1 MPRQITPVN
10 NGQTPGYSVVRPQVY
25 GGTSNNSPAGA
36 AQSLGFIGNA
46 LIDVP
51 NGAVE
56 LGIDGRIPATF
67 FPSSLLN
74 QQNPVVSGP
83 LSLVYNQVATYT
95 ITNYV
100 STYTYSVTAIAGTAT
115 ISGNTVTYTAPNISG
130 TFGFI
135 INGVTVS
142 VAVTQAAVNITG
154 PTQLN
159 ENQVGTYTIT
169 NYNSST
175 NYNVTPIQGTVSIS
189 GATITYTAPAG
200 NGINTITAG
209 FTVNGVTVPV
219 TIVAPPT
226 PNVSGP
232 SSLAINQVGSY
243 TITNYQAGATYLVS
257 ASTGTVSISGS
268 TITYTA
274 PNTTGVFG
282 FTINSVNVAVNVVL
296 PTIQTPSIL
305 SPVAGATNLGPSVT
319 FTASAFAMTSG
330 TDTQSA
336 SNWQLA
342 FDSGFTNIVQQSLN
356 DSTNLTTWT
365 VNNLAANTTYFARVQ
380 YIGQNGE
387 TSQYSSAISFTT
399 KAVYVPSAI
408 TAKISSGVGN
418 SHFGI
423 AVSINSTGTIAIIG
437 AYSENNGTGAAYIY
451 TNQNGI
457 WKQTS
462 RLASGVASSNF
473 GNAVSI
479 NSDGNIAII
488 GAYAE
493 GAAYIYTNQ
502 SGTWTQTA
510 RLASV
515 VASGEFGYSVSINS
529 TGTIAV
535 IGVYGGSAVYIY
547 TNQSGTWKQ
556 TIINTET
563 VDYGAVG
570 TFYNFVSINSDGTIA
585 VIGSNGENGSTGAA
599 YIYTNQN
606 GTWTQTARL
615 SSGVANSYFGSTVS
629 INSTGTIAIIG
640 APNEFY
646 NAGTS
651 YVIIGAAYI
660 FNNQNGTWTQ
670 TARLASGVAGSY
682 FGNAVSI
689 NNDGTIAIIGAYNEN
704 AYAGA
709 AYIYTNQN
717 GTWTQTARMA
727 SGVSNSWFGDS
738 VSINSDGTVAIIGA
752 FDDSSS
758 NIAYAG
764 AAYIAQ

>member
-232 SSLAINQVGSY
+232 SSLAINQVGTY

-257 ASTGTVSISGS
+257 ASSGTVSISGS

-282 FTINSVNVAVNVVL
+282 FRINSTNVAVNVVL

-319 FTASAFAMTSG
+319 FTASAFTMTSG
-330 TDTQSA
+330 TDAQSA

-342 FDSGFTNIVQQSLN
+342 YDSGFTSIVQQSLN
-356 DSTNLTTWT
+356 DSTDLTTWT
-365 VNNLAANTTYFARVQ
+365 VNNLATNTTYFARVQ

-387 TSQYSSAISFTT
+387 TSQYSSPISFTT

-408 TAKISSGVGN
+408 VSSMTD
-418 SHFGI
+418 GI
-423 AVSINSTGTIAIIG
+423 AGGYFGHSVSINSDGTVAIIGDYSIDAGNAGKAYIYTKQNGTWIQTATLGGFSGFFGCSVSINSTGTIVIIG
-437 AYSENNGTGAAYIY
+437 AYGDGGNSLTGAAFIY
-451 TNQNGI
+451 TNQNGT
-457 WKQTS
+457 WTQTA
-462 RLASGVASSNF
+462 RLASGVVGGEF
-473 GNAVSI
+473 GSAVSI
-479 NSDGNIAII
+479 NSDGTTAII
-488 GAYAE
+488 DAYGE
-493 GAAYIYTNQ
+493 NTAYIYTNQ

-510 RLASV
+510 RLANIAQQNTGILNTLVSINSDGTIAIIGAPAENSGTGEAYIYTNQSGTWTQTARI
-515 VASGEFGYSVSINS
+515 ASGINNSAFGYSVSINS
-529 TGTIAV
+529 TGTIAI
-535 IGVYGGSAVYIY
+535 IGAE
-547 TNQSGTWKQ
+547 N
-556 TIINTET
+556 E
-563 VDYGAVG
+563 
-570 TFYNFVSINSDGTIA
+570 NSY
-585 VIGSNGENGSTGAA
+585 TGAA

-606 GTWTQTARL
+606 GTWTQASKL
-615 SSGVANSYFGSTVS
+615 SAVSGTGFGYAVS
-629 INSTGTIAIIG
+629 IDSAGNTAIIG
-640 APNEFY
+640 GYFDNSG
-646 NAGTS
+646 AG
-651 YVIIGAAYI
+651 V
-660 FNNQNGTWTQ
+660 
-670 TARLASGVAGSY
+670 
-682 FGNAVSI
+682 
-689 NNDGTIAIIGAYNEN
+689 
-704 AYAGA
+704 
-709 AYIYTNQN
+709 
-717 GTWTQTARMA
+717 
-727 SGVSNSWFGDS
+727 
-738 VSINSDGTVAIIGA
+738 
-752 FDDSSS
+752 
-758 NIAYAG
+758 
-764 AAYIAQ
+764 AYIAQ